1 MCRGGMSN
9 DELIRQSV
17 ALIKRKFLQW
27 RIPPVELPAESVIE
41 ECVRLIIEAAQ
52 KAEREDVDGDI
63 YYADGTPVVIEGF
76 DETIKR
82 VEFIVAS
89 SGAAMFTI
97 YDDGTYSINPNL
109 TAEQYKQA
117 LGMVIE
123 YFTKGK

>member
-1 MCRGGMSN
+1 MSN

-41 ECVRLIIEAAQ
+41 ECVRLIIGAAQ
-52 KAEREDVDGDI
+52 KSERKDMSSDI
-63 YYADGTPVVIEGF
+63 FYSDGTPVVIEDF
-76 DETIKR
+76 DETIRR

-89 SGAAMFTI
+89 SGEAMFTI
-97 YDDGTYSINPNL
+97 YTDGTYSINPNL
-109 TAEQYKQA
+109 TTEQYKQA
-117 LGMVIE
+117 LGMVID